1 MSGLESIGFGAPW
14 VLAALAIL
22 PAIWW
27 LLKVTPP
34 APKQVFFPAIRL
46 LLGLNPTDQT
56 PAKTPLWLLILRLA
70 AAAAII
76 IALSDPFVAPD
87 DLGAGKGPV
96 VIAVD
101 NGWAAANR
109 WDERV
114 DTMRQIA
121 QRAERT
127 NRPLIIIPTAESD
140 VVPEL
145 RATTGADAQGAIK
158 AVSPQPFDVNR
169 AKALE
174 ALRRFKL
181 APGADLIWL
190 SDGLDDGNALAFAK
204 GLSALGQL
212 TVYRQQ
218 PGAGSLALTVPE
230 AQAGALKFG
239 VVRAAK
245 SDDLKGQLRAFS
257 AEGRMLGEV
266 PFAIPSGQTRAAVT
280 LDLPA
285 DLRNAMARAEIA
297 DHVSAG
303 TVVLLD
309 ERWRRRPV
317 GLISG
322 QSVDTAQPLLS
333 DLYYID
339 RALGPYADL
348 RRGKIQELI
357 ADGLS
362 VLILTDVGQIVG
374 EDMKAVAAWVAQGG
388 ILVRFSGPKM
398 AAQAD
403 DQIPG
408 RLRTGGR
415 LMGGAMSWDKPQS
428 LAPFP
433 ENSPFSGLPVP
444 SDITI
449 RRQVLTDT
457 VDGAIIDNWAQLTD
471 GTPLVSAQRRGK
483 GRIVLFHVTANT
495 DWSNLPLAGVFVDM
509 LRQTVALSAGVAER
523 QERGQPQLRHEHA
536 DDEQRLRHRD
546 VAERRV
552 MSR

>member
-181 APGADLIWL
+181 APGA
-190 SDGLDDGNALAFAK
+190 
-204 GLSALGQL
+204 
-212 TVYRQQ
+212 
-218 PGAGSLALTVPE
+218 
-230 AQAGALKFG
+230 
-239 VVRAAK
+239 
-245 SDDLKGQLRAFS
+245 
-257 AEGRMLGEV
+257 
-266 PFAIPSGQTRAAVT
+266 
-280 LDLPA
+280 
-285 DLRNAMARAEIA
+285 
-297 DHVSAG
+297 
-303 TVVLLD
+303 
-309 ERWRRRPV
+309 
-317 GLISG
+317 
-322 QSVDTAQPLLS
+322 
-333 DLYYID
+333 
-339 RALGPYADL
+339 
-348 RRGKIQELI
+348 
-357 ADGLS
+357 
-362 VLILTDVGQIVG
+362 
-374 EDMKAVAAWVAQGG
+374 
-388 ILVRFSGPKM
+388 
-398 AAQAD
+398 
-403 DQIPG
+403 
-408 RLRTGGR
+408 
-415 LMGGAMSWDKPQS
+415 
-428 LAPFP
+428 
-433 ENSPFSGLPVP
+433 
-444 SDITI
+444 
-449 RRQVLTDT
+449 
-457 VDGAIIDNWAQLTD
+457 
-471 GTPLVSAQRRGK
+471 
-483 GRIVLFHVTANT
+483 
-495 DWSNLPLAGVFVDM
+495 
-509 LRQTVALSAGVAER
+509 
-523 QERGQPQLRHEHA
+523 
-536 DDEQRLRHRD
+536 
-546 VAERRV
+546 
-552 MSR
+552 

>member
-1 MSGLESIGFGAPW
+1 
-14 VLAALAIL
+14 
-22 PAIWW
+22 
-27 LLKVTPP
+27 
-34 APKQVFFPAIRL
+34 
-46 LLGLNPTDQT
+46 
-56 PAKTPLWLLILRLA
+56 
-70 AAAAII
+70 
-76 IALSDPFVAPD
+76 
-87 DLGAGKGPV
+87 
-96 VIAVD
+96 
-101 NGWAAANR
+101 
-109 WDERV
+109 
-114 DTMRQIA
+114 
-121 QRAERT
+121 
-127 NRPLIIIPTAESD
+127 
-140 VVPEL
+140 
-145 RATTGADAQGAIK
+145 
-158 AVSPQPFDVNR
+158 
-169 AKALE
+169 
-174 ALRRFKL
+174 
-181 APGADLIWL
+181 LIWL

-403 DQIPG
+403 DQIP
-408 RLRTGGR
+408 
-415 LMGGAMSWDKPQS
+415 
-428 LAPFP
+428 
-433 ENSPFSGLPVP
+433 
-444 SDITI
+444 
-449 RRQVLTDT
+449 
-457 VDGAIIDNWAQLTD
+457 
-471 GTPLVSAQRRGK
+471 
-483 GRIVLFHVTANT
+483 
-495 DWSNLPLAGVFVDM
+495 
-509 LRQTVALSAGVAER
+509 
-523 QERGQPQLRHEHA
+523 
-536 DDEQRLRHRD
+536 
-546 VAERRV
+546 
-552 MSR
+552 